1 MPRSLKPLNPYASW
15 AALFGATVQRL
26 RLSLR
31 ARPVVSQAELGK
43 RIGYHGS
50 TVGAIERG
58 ILRPDAKFVE
68 GCERELPAG
77 GLLTAMLPLVDA
89 EWDHW
94 ERVGE
99 VPPTGS
105 PLPPG
110 EFAASPAQLH
120 DVGYLEA
127 NADAAVKGL
136 ELARLSQPPRLAQGT
151 LEGVQ
156 RAVDR
161 LRREYSSIPPAV
173 LTPRAERRLGHLSGL
188 LEGRLT
194 LGQHRELL
202 VARGW
207 LCLLLAALYFDLGDR
222 EAAEA
227 SRDAAF
233 GLGTEAEH
241 PEIVAW
247 AFETPAW
254 FALADRRLRDAIDL
268 ARAGQ
273 EVAPADKSVIV
284 AVTLQEARASARL
297 GARRET
303 DDAIRRAEAALAKLP
318 EPSHPEDHFTF
329 DPPKLS
335 FYAATCYVWL
345 TEPARAEE
353 HARRVIEQNGNPAS
367 RNWWPT
373 RVATARI
380 ELALALAQQGQV
392 DAAAQIGADVLAA
405 ADFVRRST
413 LWRAGELDT
422 VLRTD
427 HAEVAEVE
435 DFHEQYVLARRSM
448 KQTAAGS

>member
-1 MPRSLKPLNPYASW
+1 
-15 AALFGATVQRL
+15 
-26 RLSLR
+26 
-31 ARPVVSQAELGK
+31 
-43 RIGYHGS
+43 
-50 TVGAIERG
+50 
-58 ILRPDAKFVE
+58 
-68 GCERELPAG
+68 
-77 GLLTAMLPLVDA
+77 
-89 EWDHW
+89 
-94 ERVGE
+94 
-99 VPPTGS
+99 
-105 PLPPG
+105 
-110 EFAASPAQLH
+110 
-120 DVGYLEA
+120 
-127 NADAAVKGL
+127 
-136 ELARLSQPPRLAQGT
+136 
-151 LEGVQ
+151 
-156 RAVDR
+156 
-161 LRREYSSIPPAV
+161 
-173 LTPRAERRLGHLSGL
+173 
-188 LEGRLT
+188 
-194 LGQHRELL
+194 
-202 VARGW
+202 
-207 LCLLLAALYFDLGDR
+207 LAALYFDLGDR

-284 AVTLQEARASARL
+284 AVSLQEARASARL

-303 DDAIRRAEAALAKLP
+303 EDAIRRAEAALAKLP

-345 TEPARAEE
+345 AEPARAEQ
-353 HARRVIEQNGNPAS
+353 HAQQVIEQNGNPAS

-373 RVATARI
+373 RVATVRI
-380 ELALALAQQGQV
+380 ELALARAQQGRI
-392 DAAAQIGADVLAA
+392 DEAARTGADVLS

>member
-26 RLSLR
+26 RLNLR

-68 GCERELPAG
+68 GCERELPAN
-77 GLLTAMLPLVDA
+77 GLLKAMLPLVDA

-94 ERVGE
+94 EHVGTL
-99 VPPTGS
+99 PIAS
-105 PLPPG
+105 PLPPA
-110 EFAASPAQLH
+110 EFATSPTQLH
-120 DVGYLEA
+120 DVRFLEA

-136 ELARLSQPPRLAQGT
+136 ELARLSQAPRLAQGT

-161 LRREYSSIPPAV
+161 LRREYSSIAPAV
-173 LTPRAERRLGHLSGL
+173 LLPRAERRLGHLSGL

-202 VARGW
+202 IARGW

-273 EVAPADKSVIV
+273 EIAPADKSVIV

-303 DDAIRRAEAALAKLP
+303 DDALRRAEAALAKLP

-345 TEPARAEE
+345 REPARAEQ

-380 ELALALAQQGQV
+380 ELALAHAQQGRI
-392 DAAAQIGADVLAA
+392 DEAAQTGASVLAA
-405 ADFVRRST
+405 DFLRRST

-422 VLRTD
+422 ILRAD
-427 HAEVAEVE
+427 HADVPEVE
-435 DFHEQYVLARRSM
+435 DFHEQYVLARRSL
-448 KQTAAGS
+448 KHTAAGP